1 LFFLFSSQL
10 ENIII
15 IKIKKLRNKKIKSN
29 NLLILKIILILTKKM
44 KNNQYLK
51 MKNVVLLIL
60 IFFLNH
66 MFAQN
71 QTIEDDFEGNGT
83 ITNWFGDNCNIDTN
97 QTNLY
102 VDSNNNSATVLK
114 YDDVGGTYSNVR
126 FEVNNTFDLSS
137 DYVFTLKIY
146 VPSPGLTGN
155 QTNQVSLKLQDGSLN
170 EPWSTQS
177 EILKPIILD
186 QWQTVSF
193 DFLNDNYINLDQ
205 NSPPPSQRMDF
216 NRVLIQVNGEN
227 NNDLVLAYIDDFY
240 YNGTVAVDPIYDTLI
255 WSDEFDGEGAIDSS
269 KWHHQ
274 TLLPNGS
281 SWYNN
286 EIQHYTDRIDNSN
299 ISNGVLNIVGKKEVY
314 NSQGVTKQYTSARL
328 NSKFAFQYGKIEI
341 RAKLPSGIGTWP
353 AIWTL
358 GKNINENGAYWYN
371 QGYGTTS
378 WPACG
383 EIDIMEHWGYNQN
396 YIQSATHTPSSYGG
410 TLNIGGQVIP
420 TASSEFHIYTLLW
433 YPDRLIFSVDG
444 NIHYIYKPIELNND
458 TWPFNEEQYLL
469 LNFAILPDI
478 DPNFVVDALEVEYVR
493 VYQSAPLS
501 INEIDNSSSFR
512 LINTPNP
519 AKNYTIISYNLPD
532 NADVKLYIHN
542 VNGQLIQTLIEEKQ
556 TAGQYQ
562 IKWNLDN
569 LLSGI
574 YFYTLKTENNIV
586 TKKCIVNM

>member
-1 LFFLFSSQL
+1 MRNLILLIIVIFSSH
-10 ENIII
+10 I
-15 IKIKKLRNKKIKSN
+15 
-29 NLLILKIILILTKKM
+29 
-44 KNNQYLK
+44 
-51 MKNVVLLIL
+51 
-60 IFFLNH
+60 
-66 MFAQN
+66 FAQN
-71 QTIEDDFEGNGT
+71 QTVEDDFEGNGT
-83 ITNWFGDNCNIDTN
+83 ITNWFGDDCNINAN

-102 VDSNNNSATVLK
+102 ADSNNNSATVLK

-126 FEVNNTFDLSS
+126 FEINNTFNLLS

-146 VPSPGLTGN
+146 VPSSGLTGS

-186 QWQTVSF
+186 QWQTISF

-205 NSPPPSQRMDF
+205 NSQPPTQRTDF

-240 YNGTVAVDPIYDTLI
+240 YNGTITVDPIYDTLI
-255 WSDEFDGEGAIDSS
+255 WSDEFEGEGVIDNS

-299 ISNGVLNIVGKKEVY
+299 VSNGVLNIVAKKEVY
-314 NSQGVTKQYTSARL
+314 SSQGVTKQYTSARL

-341 RAKLPSGIGTWP
+341 RAKLPSGLGTWP

-358 GKNINENGAYWYN
+358 GKNINENGAYWDN

-396 YIQSATHTPSSYGG
+396 YVQSATHTPSSYGG
-410 TLNIGGQVIP
+410 TVNIGGQVIP
-420 TASSEFHIYTLLW
+420 TASSEFHTYTLLW
-433 YPDRLIFSVDG
+433 YLDRLVFSVDG
-444 NIHYIYKPIELNND
+444 NIHYTYKPIELNSD

-478 DPNFVVDALEVEYVR
+478 NPNFVADSLEVDYVR

-501 INEIDNSSSFR
+501 IDEIDNSTSFG

-519 AKNYTIISYNLPD
+519 AKDFTIISYHLPN
-532 NADVKLYIHN
+532 NADVQLYIHN

-556 TAGQYQ
+556 TAGQHQ
-562 IKWNLDN
+562 IKWDLNN

-586 TKKCIVNM
+586 TKKCIINK

>member
-1 LFFLFSSQL
+1 MRNLILL
-10 ENIII
+10 III
-15 IKIKKLRNKKIKSN
+15 IFSSHI
-29 NLLILKIILILTKKM
+29 
-44 KNNQYLK
+44 
-51 MKNVVLLIL
+51 
-60 IFFLNH
+60 
-66 MFAQN
+66 FAQN
-71 QTIEDDFEGNGT
+71 QTVEDDFEGNGT
-83 ITNWFGDNCNIDTN
+83 ITNWFGDDCNINTN

-102 VDSNNNSATVLK
+102 ADSNNNSATVLK

-126 FEVNNTFDLSS
+126 FEINNTFNLLS

-146 VPSPGLTGN
+146 VPSSGLTGS

-186 QWQTVSF
+186 QWQTISF

-205 NSPPPSQRMDF
+205 NSQQPTQRTDF

-240 YNGTVAVDPIYDTLI
+240 YNGTIAVDPIYDTLI
-255 WSDEFDGEGAIDSS
+255 WSDEFDGEGAIDNS
-269 KWHHQ
+269 KWYHQ

-299 ISNGVLNIVGKKEVY
+299 VSNGVLNIVGKKEEF

-341 RAKLPSGIGTWP
+341 RAKLPSGLGTWP

-358 GKNINENGAYWYN
+358 GKNINENGAYWDN

-396 YIQSATHTPSSYGG
+396 YVQSATHTPSSYGG
-410 TLNIGGQVIP
+410 TVNIGGQVIP
-420 TASSEFHIYTLLW
+420 TASSEFHTYTLLW
-433 YPDRLIFSVDG
+433 YPDRLVFSIDE
-444 NIHYIYKPIELNND
+444 NIHYTYKPIELNSD

-478 DPNFVVDALEVEYVR
+478 DPNFVADIFEVDYVR

-501 INEIDNSSSFR
+501 INEIYNSKSFG

-519 AKNYTIISYNLPD
+519 AKNYTIISYILPD
-532 NADVKLYIHN
+532 NTDVQLYIHN

-556 TAGQYQ
+556 TAGQHQ
-562 IKWNLDN
+562 IKWNTDN

-586 TKKCIVNM
+586 TKKCIINM

>member
-1 LFFLFSSQL
+1 
-10 ENIII
+10 
-15 IKIKKLRNKKIKSN
+15 
-29 NLLILKIILILTKKM
+29 
-44 KNNQYLK
+44 

-83 ITNWFGDNCNIDTN
+83 ITNWFGDNCNINTN

-102 VDSNNNSATVLK
+102 ADSNNNSATVLK

-126 FEVNNTFDLSS
+126 FEINNTFNLLS

-146 VPSPGLTGN
+146 VPSSGLTGS

-299 ISNGVLNIVGKKEVY
+299 VSNGVLNIVGKKEVY
-314 NSQGVTKQYTSARL
+314 SSQGVTKQYTSARL

-341 RAKLPSGIGTWP
+341 RAKLPSGLGTWP

-358 GKNINENGAYWYN
+358 GKNINENGAYWDN

-396 YIQSATHTPSSYGG
+396 YVQSATHTPSSYGG
-410 TLNIGGQVIP
+410 TVNIGGQVIP
-420 TASSEFHIYTLLW
+420 TASSEFHTYTLLW
-433 YPDRLIFSVDG
+433 YPDRLVFSVDG
-444 NIHYIYKPIELNND
+444 NIHYTYKPIELNSD

-478 DPNFVVDALEVEYVR
+478 DPNFVADTLEVEYVR

-501 INEIDNSSSFR
+501 IDEIDNSISFG

-532 NADVKLYIHN
+532 NANVQLYIHN
-542 VNGQLIQTLIEEKQ
+542 VNGQLIKTLLEEKQ
-556 TAGQYQ
+556 TAGKHQ
-562 IKWNLDN
+562 IKWNTDN

-586 TKKCIVNM
+586 TKKCIISK

>member
-1 LFFLFSSQL
+1 MRNLIL
-10 ENIII
+10 III
-15 IKIKKLRNKKIKSN
+15 I
-29 NLLILKIILILTKKM
+29 
-44 KNNQYLK
+44 
-51 MKNVVLLIL
+51 
-60 IFFLNH
+60 FFSSH
-66 MFAQN
+66 IYSQN
-71 QTIEDDFEGNGT
+71 QTVEDDFEGNGT

-102 VDSNNNSATVLK
+102 TDSNNNSATVLE
-114 YDDVGGTYSNVR
+114 YNDVGGTFSNVR
-126 FEVNNTFDLSS
+126 FEINNTFNLSS

-146 VPSPGLTGN
+146 VPSSGLTGN

-205 NSPPPSQRMDF
+205 NSPPPSQRTDF

-269 KWHHQ
+269 KWYHQ

-299 ISNGVLNIVGKKEVY
+299 VSNGVLNIVGKKEVY

-358 GKNINENGAYWYN
+358 GKNINENGAYWDN

-410 TLNIGGQVIP
+410 TVNIGGQVIP
-420 TASSEFHIYTLLW
+420 TASSEFHTYTLLW
-433 YPDRLIFSVDG
+433 YPDKLIFSVDG

-458 TWPFNEEQYLL
+458 TWPFSEEQYLL

-478 DPNFVVDALEVEYVR
+478 DPNFVADTLEVEYVR
-493 VYQSAPLS
+493 IYQSAPLS
-501 INEIDNSSSFR
+501 INEIDNSSSFG
-512 LINTPNP
+512 LVNTPNP
-519 AKNYTIISYNLPD
+519 AKNYTIISYNLLD

-574 YFYTLKTENNIV
+574 YFYTLKTCLLY
-586 TKKCIVNM
+586 TSPSPRD

>member
-1 LFFLFSSQL
+1 MRELILAIIISFSSH
-10 ENIII
+10 
-15 IKIKKLRNKKIKSN
+15 
-29 NLLILKIILILTKKM
+29 IL
-44 KNNQYLK
+44 
-51 MKNVVLLIL
+51 
-60 IFFLNH
+60 
-66 MFAQN
+66 AQN
-71 QTIEDDFEGNGT
+71 QTVEDDFEGNGT
-83 ITNWFGDNCNIDTN
+83 ITNWFGDNCNINTN

-102 VDSNNNSATVLK
+102 ADSNNNSATVLK

-126 FEVNNTFDLSS
+126 FEINNTFNLLS

-146 VPSPGLTGN
+146 VPSSGLTGS

-186 QWQTVSF
+186 QWQTISF

-205 NSPPPSQRMDF
+205 NSQPPTQRTDF

-240 YNGTVAVDPIYDTLI
+240 YNGTITVDPIYDTLI
-255 WSDEFDGEGAIDSS
+255 WSDEFEGEGVIDNS

-299 ISNGVLNIVGKKEVY
+299 VSNGVLNIVAKKEVY
-314 NSQGVTKQYTSARL
+314 SSQGVTKQYTSARL

-341 RAKLPSGIGTWP
+341 RAKLPSGLGTWP

-358 GKNINENGAYWYN
+358 GKNINENGAYWDN

-396 YIQSATHTPSSYGG
+396 YVQSATHTPSSYGG
-410 TLNIGGQVIP
+410 TVNIGGQVIP
-420 TASSEFHIYTLLW
+420 TASSEFHTYTLLW
-433 YPDRLIFSVDG
+433 YPDRLVFSVDG
-444 NIHYIYKPIELNND
+444 NIHYTYKPIELNSD

-478 DPNFVVDALEVEYVR
+478 NPNFVADSLEVDYVR

-501 INEIDNSSSFR
+501 IDEIDNSTSFG

-519 AKNYTIISYNLPD
+519 AKDFTIISYHLPN
-532 NADVKLYIHN
+532 NADVQLYIHN

-556 TAGQYQ
+556 TAGQHQ
-562 IKWNLDN
+562 IKWDLNN

-586 TKKCIVNM
+586 TKKCIINK

>member
-1 LFFLFSSQL
+1 MRDLIL
-10 ENIII
+10 III
-15 IKIKKLRNKKIKSN
+15 ISFSSHI
-29 NLLILKIILILTKKM
+29 
-44 KNNQYLK
+44 
-51 MKNVVLLIL
+51 
-60 IFFLNH
+60 
-66 MFAQN
+66 FAQN

-83 ITNWFGDNCNIDTN
+83 ITNWFGDNCNINTN

-102 VDSNNNSATVLK
+102 ADSNNNSATVLK

-126 FEVNNTFDLSS
+126 FEINNTFNLLS

-146 VPSPGLTGN
+146 VPSSGLTGS

-186 QWQTVSF
+186 QWQTISF

-205 NSPPPSQRMDF
+205 NSQPPTQRTDF

-240 YNGTVAVDPIYDTLI
+240 YNGTITVDPIYDTLI
-255 WSDEFDGEGAIDSS
+255 WSDEFEGEGVIDNS

-299 ISNGVLNIVGKKEVY
+299 VSNGVLNIVGRKEVY
-314 NSQGVTKQYTSARL
+314 SSQGVTKQYTSARL

-341 RAKLPSGIGTWP
+341 RAKLPSGLGTWP

-358 GKNINENGAYWYN
+358 GKNINENGAYWDN

-396 YIQSATHTPSSYGG
+396 YVQSATHTPSSYGG
-410 TLNIGGQVIP
+410 TVNIGGQVIP
-420 TASSEFHIYTLLW
+420 TASSEFHTYTLLW
-433 YPDRLIFSVDG
+433 YPDRLVFSVDG
-444 NIHYIYKPIELNND
+444 NIHYTYKPIELNSD

-478 DPNFVVDALEVEYVR
+478 DPNFVADTLEVEYVR

-501 INEIDNSSSFR
+501 INEIDNSTSFG

-519 AKNYTIISYNLPD
+519 AKYFTIISYHLPN
-532 NADVKLYIHN
+532 NADVQLYIHN
-542 VNGQLIQTLIEEKQ
+542 VNGQLIQTLIDEKQ
-556 TAGQYQ
+556 TAGQHQ
-562 IKWNLDN
+562 IKWDLNN

-586 TKKCIVNM
+586 TKKCIISK

>member
-1 LFFLFSSQL
+1 MRELILAIIISFSSH
-10 ENIII
+10 
-15 IKIKKLRNKKIKSN
+15 
-29 NLLILKIILILTKKM
+29 IL
-44 KNNQYLK
+44 
-51 MKNVVLLIL
+51 
-60 IFFLNH
+60 
-66 MFAQN
+66 AQN
-71 QTIEDDFEGNGT
+71 QTVEDDFEGNGT
-83 ITNWFGDNCNIDTN
+83 ITNWFGDNCNINTN

-102 VDSNNNSATVLK
+102 ADSNNNSATVLK

-126 FEVNNTFDLSS
+126 FEINNTFNLLS
-137 DYVFTLKIY
+137 DYVFTFKIY
-146 VPSPGLTGN
+146 VPSSGLTGS

-186 QWQTVSF
+186 QWQTISF

-205 NSPPPSQRMDF
+205 NSQPPSQRTDF
-216 NRVLIQVNGEN
+216 NRVIIQVNGEN

-240 YNGTVAVDPIYDTLI
+240 YNGTIAVDPIYDTLI
-255 WSDEFDGEGAIDSS
+255 WSDDFEGEGAIDSS
-269 KWHHQ
+269 KWYHQ

-299 ISNGVLNIVGKKEVY
+299 VSNGVLNIVGKKEVY
-314 NSQGVTKQYTSARL
+314 SSQGVTKQYTSARL

-341 RAKLPSGIGTWP
+341 RAKLPSGLGTWP

-358 GKNINENGAYWYN
+358 GRNINENGAYWDN

-396 YIQSATHTPSSYGG
+396 YVQSATHTPSSYGG
-410 TLNIGGQVIP
+410 TVNIGGQVIP
-420 TASSEFHIYTLLW
+420 TASSEFHTYTLLW
-433 YPDRLIFSVDG
+433 YPDKLIFSVDG
-444 NIHYIYKPIELNND
+444 NIHYTYKPIELNSD

-478 DPNFVVDALEVEYVR
+478 DPNFVADTLEVEYVR

-501 INEIDNSSSFR
+501 INEIDNSKSFG

-532 NADVKLYIHN
+532 NANVQLYIHN
-542 VNGQLIQTLIEEKQ
+542 VNGQLIKTLLEEKQ
-556 TAGQYQ
+556 TAGKHQ
-562 IKWNLDN
+562 IKWNTDN

-574 YFYTLKTENNIV
+574 YFYTLKTENNIA
-586 TKKCIVNM
+586 TKKCIISK

>member
-1 LFFLFSSQL
+1 MRELILAIIISFSSH
-10 ENIII
+10 
-15 IKIKKLRNKKIKSN
+15 
-29 NLLILKIILILTKKM
+29 IL
-44 KNNQYLK
+44 
-51 MKNVVLLIL
+51 
-60 IFFLNH
+60 
-66 MFAQN
+66 AQN
-71 QTIEDDFEGNGT
+71 QTVEDDFEGNGT
-83 ITNWFGDNCNIDTN
+83 ITNWFGDNCNINTN

-102 VDSNNNSATVLK
+102 ADSNNNSATVLK

-126 FEVNNTFDLSS
+126 FEINNTFNLLS

-146 VPSPGLTGN
+146 VPSSGLTGS
-155 QTNQVSLKLQDGSLN
+155 QTNQVSLKLQDGLLN

-186 QWQTVSF
+186 QWQTISF

-205 NSPPPSQRMDF
+205 NSQPPTQRTDF

-240 YNGTVAVDPIYDTLI
+240 YNGTITVDPIYDTLI
-255 WSDEFDGEGAIDSS
+255 WSDEFEGEGVIDNS

-299 ISNGVLNIVGKKEVY
+299 VSNGVLNIVAKKEVY
-314 NSQGVTKQYTSARL
+314 SSQGVTKQYTSARL

-341 RAKLPSGIGTWP
+341 RAKLPSGLGTWP

-358 GKNINENGAYWYN
+358 GKNINENGAYWDN

-396 YIQSATHTPSSYGG
+396 YVQSATHTPSSYGG
-410 TLNIGGQVIP
+410 TVNIGGQVIP
-420 TASSEFHIYTLLW
+420 TASSEFHTYTLLW
-433 YPDRLIFSVDG
+433 YPDKLIFSVDG
-444 NIHYIYKPIELNND
+444 NIHYTYKPIELNSD

-478 DPNFVVDALEVEYVR
+478 DPNFVADTLEVEYVR

-501 INEIDNSSSFR
+501 INEIDNSKSFG

-532 NADVKLYIHN
+532 NANVQLYIQN
-542 VNGQLIQTLIEEKQ
+542 VNGQLIKTLLEEKQ
-556 TAGQYQ
+556 TAGKHQ
-562 IKWNLDN
+562 IKWNTDN

-586 TKKCIVNM
+586 TKKCIISK

>member
-1 LFFLFSSQL
+1 MRNLILL
-10 ENIII
+10 III
-15 IKIKKLRNKKIKSN
+15 IFSSHI
-29 NLLILKIILILTKKM
+29 
-44 KNNQYLK
+44 
-51 MKNVVLLIL
+51 
-60 IFFLNH
+60 
-66 MFAQN
+66 FAQN
-71 QTIEDDFEGNGT
+71 QTVEDDFEGNGT
-83 ITNWFGDNCNIDTN
+83 ITNWFGDNCNINTN

-102 VDSNNNSATVLK
+102 ADSNNNSATVLK

-126 FEVNNTFDLSS
+126 FEINNTFNLLS

-146 VPSPGLTGN
+146 VPSSGLTGS

-186 QWQTVSF
+186 QWQTISF

-205 NSPPPSQRMDF
+205 NSQPPTQRTDF

-240 YNGTVAVDPIYDTLI
+240 YNGTITVDPIYDTLI
-255 WSDEFDGEGAIDSS
+255 WSDEFEGEGVIDSS

-299 ISNGVLNIVGKKEVY
+299 VSNGVLNIVAKKEVY
-314 NSQGVTKQYTSARL
+314 SSQGVTKQYTSARL

-341 RAKLPSGIGTWP
+341 RAKLPSGLGTWP

-358 GKNINENGAYWYN
+358 GKNINENGAYWDN
-371 QGYGTTS
+371 QGCGTTS

-396 YIQSATHTPSSYGG
+396 YVQSATHTPSSYGG
-410 TLNIGGQVIP
+410 TVNIGGQVIP
-420 TASSEFHIYTLLW
+420 TASSEFHTYTLLW
-433 YPDRLIFSVDG
+433 YPDRLVFSVDG
-444 NIHYIYKPIELNND
+444 NIHYTYKPIELNSD

-478 DPNFVVDALEVEYVR
+478 DPNFVADTLEVEYVR

-501 INEIDNSSSFR
+501 IDEIDNSISFG

-532 NADVKLYIHN
+532 NANVQLYIHN
-542 VNGQLIQTLIEEKQ
+542 VNGQLIKTLLEEKQ
-556 TAGQYQ
+556 TAGKHQ
-562 IKWNLDN
+562 IKWNTDN

-586 TKKCIVNM
+586 IKKCIISK

>member
-1 LFFLFSSQL
+1 MRNLIL
-10 ENIII
+10 III
-15 IKIKKLRNKKIKSN
+15 ISFSSHI
-29 NLLILKIILILTKKM
+29 
-44 KNNQYLK
+44 
-51 MKNVVLLIL
+51 
-60 IFFLNH
+60 
-66 MFAQN
+66 FAQN
-71 QTIEDDFEGNGT
+71 QTVEDDFEGNGT
-83 ITNWFGDNCNIDTN
+83 ITNWFGDDCNINAN

-102 VDSNNNSATVLK
+102 ADSNNNSATVLK

-126 FEVNNTFDLSS
+126 FEINNTFNLLS

-146 VPSPGLTGN
+146 VPSSGLTGS

-186 QWQTVSF
+186 QWQTISF

-205 NSPPPSQRMDF
+205 NSQPPTQRTDF

-240 YNGTVAVDPIYDTLI
+240 YNGTITVDPIYDTLI
-255 WSDEFDGEGAIDSS
+255 WSDEFEGEGVIDNS

-299 ISNGVLNIVGKKEVY
+299 VINGVLNIVAKKEVY
-314 NSQGVTKQYTSARL
+314 SNQGVTKQYTSARL

-341 RAKLPSGIGTWP
+341 RAKLPSGLGTWP

-358 GKNINENGAYWYN
+358 GKNINENGAYWDN

-396 YIQSATHTPSSYGG
+396 YVQSATHTPSSYGG
-410 TLNIGGQVIP
+410 TVNIGGQVIP
-420 TASSEFHIYTLLW
+420 TASSEFHTYTLLW
-433 YPDRLIFSVDG
+433 YPDRLVFSVDG
-444 NIHYIYKPIELNND
+444 NIHYTYKPIELNSD

-478 DPNFVVDALEVEYVR
+478 DPNFVADTLEVEYVR

-501 INEIDNSSSFR
+501 IDEIDNSISFG

-519 AKNYTIISYNLPD
+519 AKDYTIIGYHLPN
-532 NADVKLYIHN
+532 NADVQLYIHN
-542 VNGQLIQTLIEEKQ
+542 VNGQLIQTLIDEKQ
-556 TAGQYQ
+556 TAGQHQ
-562 IKWNLDN
+562 IKWDLNN

-586 TKKCIVNM
+586 TKKCIINK

>member
-1 LFFLFSSQL
+1 MRNLIL
-10 ENIII
+10 III
-15 IKIKKLRNKKIKSN
+15 I
-29 NLLILKIILILTKKM
+29 
-44 KNNQYLK
+44 
-51 MKNVVLLIL
+51 
-60 IFFLNH
+60 FFSSH
-66 MFAQN
+66 IYSQN
-71 QTIEDDFEGNGT
+71 QTVEDDFEGNGT

-102 VDSNNNSATVLK
+102 TDSNNNSATVLE
-114 YDDVGGTYSNVR
+114 YNDVGGTFSNVR
-126 FEVNNTFDLSS
+126 FEINNTFNLSS

-146 VPSPGLTGN
+146 VPSSGLTGN

-205 NSPPPSQRMDF
+205 NSPPPSQRTDF

-396 YIQSATHTPSSYGG
+396 YVQSATHTPSSYGG
-410 TLNIGGQVIP
+410 TVNIGGQVIP
-420 TASSEFHIYTLLW
+420 TASSEFHTYTLLW
-433 YPDRLIFSVDG
+433 YPDKLIFSVDG

-574 YFYTLKTENNIV
+574 YFYTLKTENNIM

>member
-1 LFFLFSSQL
+1 MRELILMIIISFSSH
-10 ENIII
+10 I
-15 IKIKKLRNKKIKSN
+15 
-29 NLLILKIILILTKKM
+29 
-44 KNNQYLK
+44 
-51 MKNVVLLIL
+51 
-60 IFFLNH
+60 
-66 MFAQN
+66 FAQN
-71 QTIEDDFEGNGT
+71 QTAEDDFEGNGT
-83 ITNWFGDNCNIDTN
+83 ITNWFGDNCNINTN

-102 VDSNNNSATVLK
+102 ADSNNNSATVLK

-126 FEVNNTFDLSS
+126 FEINNTFNLLS
-137 DYVFTLKIY
+137 DYVFTFKIY
-146 VPSPGLTGN
+146 VPSSGLTGS

-205 NSPPPSQRMDF
+205 NSPPPTQRTDF

-269 KWHHQ
+269 KWYHQ

-299 ISNGVLNIVGKKEVY
+299 VSNGVLNIVGKKEVY
-314 NSQGVTKQYTSARL
+314 SSQGVTKQYTSARL

-358 GKNINENGAYWYN
+358 GKNINENGAYWDN

-410 TLNIGGQVIP
+410 TVNIGGQVIP
-420 TASSEFHIYTLLW
+420 TASSEFHTYTLLW
-433 YPDRLIFSVDG
+433 YPDKLIFSVDG
-444 NIHYIYKPIELNND
+444 NIHYTYKPIELNND
-458 TWPFNEEQYLL
+458 TWPFSEEQYLL

-478 DPNFVVDALEVEYVR
+478 GPNFLADTLEVEYVR
-493 VYQSAPLS
+493 IYQSAPLS
-501 INEIDNSSSFR
+501 INEIDNSSSFG

-519 AKNYTIISYNLPD
+519 AKNYTIISYNLSD

-556 TAGQYQ
+556 TAGQHQ
-562 IKWNLDN
+562 IKWNIDN

-586 TKKCIVNM
+586 TKKCIINM

>member
-1 LFFLFSSQL
+1 
-10 ENIII
+10 
-15 IKIKKLRNKKIKSN
+15 
-29 NLLILKIILILTKKM
+29 
-44 KNNQYLK
+44 

-83 ITNWFGDNCNIDTN
+83 ITNWFGDNCNINTN

-102 VDSNNNSATVLK
+102 ADSNNNSATVLK

-126 FEVNNTFDLSS
+126 FEINNTFNLLS

-146 VPSPGLTGN
+146 VPSSGLTGS

-186 QWQTVSF
+186 QWQTISF

-205 NSPPPSQRMDF
+205 NSQPPTQRTDF

-240 YNGTVAVDPIYDTLI
+240 YNGTITVDPIYDTLI
-255 WSDEFDGEGAIDSS
+255 WSDEFEGEGVIDNS
-269 KWHHQ
+269 KWYHQ

-299 ISNGVLNIVGKKEVY
+299 VSNGVLNIVAKKEVY
-314 NSQGVTKQYTSARL
+314 SSQGVTKQYTSARL

-341 RAKLPSGIGTWP
+341 RAKLPSGLGTWP

-358 GKNINENGAYWYN
+358 GKNINENGAYWDN

-396 YIQSATHTPSSYGG
+396 YVQSATHTPSSYGG
-410 TLNIGGQVIP
+410 TVNIGGQVIP
-420 TASSEFHIYTLLW
+420 TASSEFHTYTLLW
-433 YPDRLIFSVDG
+433 YPDRLVFSVDG
-444 NIHYIYKPIELNND
+444 NIHYTYKPIELNSD

-478 DPNFVVDALEVEYVR
+478 DPNFVADTLEVEYVR

-501 INEIDNSSSFR
+501 IDEIDNSISFG

-519 AKNYTIISYNLPD
+519 AKDYTIIGYHLPN
-532 NADVKLYIHN
+532 NADVQLYIHN

-556 TAGQYQ
+556 TAGQHQ
-562 IKWNLDN
+562 IKWDLNN

-586 TKKCIVNM
+586 TKKCIISK

>member
-1 LFFLFSSQL
+1 MRNLIL
-10 ENIII
+10 III
-15 IKIKKLRNKKIKSN
+15 I
-29 NLLILKIILILTKKM
+29 
-44 KNNQYLK
+44 
-51 MKNVVLLIL
+51 
-60 IFFLNH
+60 FFSSH
-66 MFAQN
+66 IYSQN
-71 QTIEDDFEGNGT
+71 QTVEDDFEGNGT

-102 VDSNNNSATVLK
+102 TDSNNNSATVLE
-114 YDDVGGTYSNVR
+114 YNDVGGTFSNVR
-126 FEVNNTFDLSS
+126 FEINNTFNLSS

-146 VPSPGLTGN
+146 VPSSGLTGN

-205 NSPPPSQRMDF
+205 NSPPPSQRTDF

-240 YNGTVAVDPIYDTLI
+240 YNGTITVDPIYDTLI

-358 GKNINENGAYWYN
+358 GKNINENGAYWDN

-396 YIQSATHTPSSYGG
+396 YVQSATHTPSSYGG
-410 TLNIGGQVIP
+410 TVNIGGQVIP
-420 TASSEFHIYTLLW
+420 NASSEFHTYTLLW
-433 YPDRLIFSVDG
+433 YPDKLIFSVDG

-458 TWPFNEEQYLL
+458 TWPFSEEQYLL

-478 DPNFVVDALEVEYVR
+478 DPNFVADTLEVEYVR
-493 VYQSAPLS
+493 IYQSAPLS
-501 INEIDNSSSFR
+501 INEIDNSSSFG

-519 AKNYTIISYNLPD
+519 AKNYTIISYNLLD

-556 TAGQYQ
+556 TAGQHQ

-586 TKKCIVNM
+586 TKKCIINMQKYKLIIIKL

>member
-1 LFFLFSSQL
+1 MRNLILL
-10 ENIII
+10 III
-15 IKIKKLRNKKIKSN
+15 IFSSHI
-29 NLLILKIILILTKKM
+29 
-44 KNNQYLK
+44 
-51 MKNVVLLIL
+51 
-60 IFFLNH
+60 
-66 MFAQN
+66 FAQN
-71 QTIEDDFEGNGT
+71 QTVEDDFEGNGT
-83 ITNWFGDNCNIDTN
+83 ITNWFGDNCNINTN

-102 VDSNNNSATVLK
+102 ADSNNNSATVLK

-126 FEVNNTFDLSS
+126 FEINNTFNLLS

-146 VPSPGLTGN
+146 VPSSGLTGS

-186 QWQTVSF
+186 QWQTISF

-205 NSPPPSQRMDF
+205 NSQPPTQRTDF

-240 YNGTVAVDPIYDTLI
+240 YNGTITVDPIYDTLI
-255 WSDEFDGEGAIDSS
+255 WSDEFEGEGVIDSS

-299 ISNGVLNIVGKKEVY
+299 VSNGVLNIVAKKEVY
-314 NSQGVTKQYTSARL
+314 SSQGVTKQYTSARL

-341 RAKLPSGIGTWP
+341 RAKLPSGLGTWP

-358 GKNINENGAYWYN
+358 GKNINENGAYWDN

-396 YIQSATHTPSSYGG
+396 YVQSATHTPSSYGG
-410 TLNIGGQVIP
+410 TVNIGGQVIP
-420 TASSEFHIYTLLW
+420 TASSEFHTYTLLW
-433 YPDRLIFSVDG
+433 YPDRLVFSVDG
-444 NIHYIYKPIELNND
+444 NIHYTYKPIELNSD

-478 DPNFVVDALEVEYVR
+478 DPNFVADTLEVEYVR

-501 INEIDNSSSFR
+501 IDEIDNSISFG
-512 LINTPNP
+512 LINNPNP

-532 NADVKLYIHN
+532 NANVQLYIHN
-542 VNGQLIQTLIEEKQ
+542 VNGQLIKTLLEEKQ
-556 TAGQYQ
+556 TAGKHQ
-562 IKWNLDN
+562 IKWNTDN

-586 TKKCIVNM
+586 TKKCIISK

>member
-1 LFFLFSSQL
+1 MRDLIL
-10 ENIII
+10 III
-15 IKIKKLRNKKIKSN
+15 ISFSSHI
-29 NLLILKIILILTKKM
+29 
-44 KNNQYLK
+44 
-51 MKNVVLLIL
+51 
-60 IFFLNH
+60 
-66 MFAQN
+66 FAQN

-83 ITNWFGDNCNIDTN
+83 ITNWFGDNCNINTN

-102 VDSNNNSATVLK
+102 ADSNNNSATVLK

-126 FEVNNTFDLSS
+126 FEINNTFNLLS

-146 VPSPGLTGN
+146 VPSSGLTGS

-186 QWQTVSF
+186 QWQTISF

-205 NSPPPSQRMDF
+205 NSQPPTQRTDF

-240 YNGTVAVDPIYDTLI
+240 YNGTITVDPIYDTLI
-255 WSDEFDGEGAIDSS
+255 WSDEFEGEGVIDNS

-299 ISNGVLNIVGKKEVY
+299 VSNGVLNIVGKKEVY
-314 NSQGVTKQYTSARL
+314 SSQGVTKQYTSARL

-341 RAKLPSGIGTWP
+341 RAKLPSGLGTWP

-358 GKNINENGAYWYN
+358 GKNINENGAYWDN

-396 YIQSATHTPSSYGG
+396 YVQSATHTPSSYGG
-410 TLNIGGQVIP
+410 TVNIGGQVIP
-420 TASSEFHIYTLLW
+420 TASSEFHTYTLLW
-433 YPDRLIFSVDG
+433 YPDRLVFSVDG
-444 NIHYIYKPIELNND
+444 NIHYTYKPIELNSD

-478 DPNFVVDALEVEYVR
+478 DPNFVADTLEVEYVR

-501 INEIDNSSSFR
+501 IDEIDNSISFG

-519 AKNYTIISYNLPD
+519 AKDYTIISYHLPN
-532 NADVKLYIHN
+532 NADVQLYIHN

-556 TAGQYQ
+556 TAGQHQ
-562 IKWNLDN
+562 IKWNLNN

-586 TKKCIVNM
+586 TKKCIINK

>member
-1 LFFLFSSQL
+1 MRELILAIIISFSSH
-10 ENIII
+10 
-15 IKIKKLRNKKIKSN
+15 
-29 NLLILKIILILTKKM
+29 IL
-44 KNNQYLK
+44 
-51 MKNVVLLIL
+51 
-60 IFFLNH
+60 
-66 MFAQN
+66 AQN
-71 QTIEDDFEGNGT
+71 QTVEDDFEGNGT
-83 ITNWFGDNCNIDTN
+83 ITNWFGDNCNINTN

-102 VDSNNNSATVLK
+102 ADSNNNSATVLK
-114 YDDVGGTYSNVR
+114 YDDLGDTYSNVR
-126 FEVNNTFDLSS
+126 FEINNTFNLSS
-137 DYVFTLKIY
+137 DYVFTFKIY
-146 VPSPGLTGN
+146 VPSFGLTGN

-177 EILKPIILD
+177 EILKPITLD

-205 NSPPPSQRMDF
+205 NSQPPTQRTDF
-216 NRVLIQVNGEN
+216 NRVIIQVNGEN

-240 YNGTVAVDPIYDTLI
+240 YNGTIAVDPIYDTLI
-255 WSDEFDGEGAIDSS
+255 WSDEFDGEGAIDNS
-269 KWHHQ
+269 KWYHQ

-299 ISNGVLNIVGKKEVY
+299 ISNGVLNIVAKKEVY
-314 NSQGVTKQYTSARL
+314 SSQGVTKQYTSARL

-341 RAKLPSGIGTWP
+341 RAKLPSGLGTWP

-358 GKNINENGAYWYN
+358 GKNINENGAYWDN

-396 YIQSATHTPSSYGG
+396 YVQSATHTPSSYGG
-410 TLNIGGQVIP
+410 TVNIGGQVIP
-420 TASSEFHIYTLLW
+420 TASSEFHTYTLLW
-433 YPDRLIFSVDG
+433 YPDRLVFSVDG
-444 NIHYIYKPIELNND
+444 NIHYTYKPIELNSN

-478 DPNFVVDALEVEYVR
+478 DPNFVADTLEVEYVR

-501 INEIDNSSSFR
+501 IDEIDNSISFG

-532 NADVKLYIHN
+532 NANIQLYIHN
-542 VNGQLIQTLIEEKQ
+542 VNGQLIKTLLEEKQ
-556 TAGQYQ
+556 TAGKHQ
-562 IKWNLDN
+562 IKWNTDN

-574 YFYTLKTENNIV
+574 YFFTLKTENNIV
-586 TKKCIVNM
+586 TKKCIISK

>member
-574 YFYTLKTENNIV
+574 YFYTLKTENNIM

>member
-1 LFFLFSSQL
+1 
-10 ENIII
+10 
-15 IKIKKLRNKKIKSN
+15 
-29 NLLILKIILILTKKM
+29 
-44 KNNQYLK
+44 

-126 FEVNNTFDLSS
+126 FEVNNTFDLLS

-146 VPSPGLTGN
+146 VPSPGLTGS

-269 KWHHQ
+269 KWYHQ

-299 ISNGVLNIVGKKEVY
+299 VSNGVLNIVGKKEVY

>member
-1 LFFLFSSQL
+1 MRNLILLIIVIFSSH
-10 ENIII
+10 I
-15 IKIKKLRNKKIKSN
+15 
-29 NLLILKIILILTKKM
+29 
-44 KNNQYLK
+44 
-51 MKNVVLLIL
+51 
-60 IFFLNH
+60 
-66 MFAQN
+66 FAQN
-71 QTIEDDFEGNGT
+71 QTVEDDFEGNGT
-83 ITNWFGDNCNIDTN
+83 ITNWFGDDCNINAN

-102 VDSNNNSATVLK
+102 ADSNNNSATVLK

-126 FEVNNTFDLSS
+126 FEINNTFNLLS

-146 VPSPGLTGN
+146 VPSSGLTGS

-186 QWQTVSF
+186 QWQTISF

-205 NSPPPSQRMDF
+205 NSQPPTQRTDF

-240 YNGTVAVDPIYDTLI
+240 YNGTITVDPIYDTLI
-255 WSDEFDGEGAIDSS
+255 WSDEFEGEGVIDNS

-299 ISNGVLNIVGKKEVY
+299 VSNGVLNIVAKKEVY
-314 NSQGVTKQYTSARL
+314 SSQGVTKQYTSARL

-341 RAKLPSGIGTWP
+341 RAKLPSGLGTWP

-358 GKNINENGAYWYN
+358 GKNINENGAYWDN

-396 YIQSATHTPSSYGG
+396 YVQSATHTPSSYGG
-410 TLNIGGQVIP
+410 TVNIGGQVIP
-420 TASSEFHIYTLLW
+420 TASSEFHTYTLLW
-433 YPDRLIFSVDG
+433 YPDRLVFSVDG
-444 NIHYIYKPIELNND
+444 NIHYTYKPIELNSD

-478 DPNFVVDALEVEYVR
+478 NPNFVADSLEVDYVR

-501 INEIDNSSSFR
+501 IYEIDNSTSFG

-519 AKNYTIISYNLPD
+519 AKDFTIISYHLPN
-532 NADVKLYIHN
+532 NADVQLYIHN

-556 TAGQYQ
+556 TAGQHQ
-562 IKWNLDN
+562 IKWDLNN

-586 TKKCIVNM
+586 TKKCIINK

>member
-586 TKKCIVNM
+586 TKKCIINM

>member
-1 LFFLFSSQL
+1 MRELILAIIISFSSH
-10 ENIII
+10 
-15 IKIKKLRNKKIKSN
+15 
-29 NLLILKIILILTKKM
+29 IL
-44 KNNQYLK
+44 
-51 MKNVVLLIL
+51 
-60 IFFLNH
+60 
-66 MFAQN
+66 AQN
-71 QTIEDDFEGNGT
+71 QTVEDDFEGNGT
-83 ITNWFGDNCNIDTN
+83 ITNWFGDDCNINAN

-102 VDSNNNSATVLK
+102 ADSNNNSATVLK

-126 FEVNNTFDLSS
+126 FEINNTFNLLS

-146 VPSPGLTGN
+146 VPSSGLTGS

-186 QWQTVSF
+186 QWQTISF

-205 NSPPPSQRMDF
+205 NSQPPTQRTDF

-240 YNGTVAVDPIYDTLI
+240 YNGTISVDPIYDTLI
-255 WSDEFDGEGAIDSS
+255 WSDEFEGEGVIDNS

-299 ISNGVLNIVGKKEVY
+299 VSNGVLNIVAKKEVY
-314 NSQGVTKQYTSARL
+314 SSQGVTKQYTSARL

-341 RAKLPSGIGTWP
+341 RAKLPSGLGTWP

-358 GKNINENGAYWYN
+358 GKNINENGAYWDN

-396 YIQSATHTPSSYGG
+396 YVQSATHTPSSYGG
-410 TLNIGGQVIP
+410 TVNIGGQVIP
-420 TASSEFHIYTLLW
+420 TASSEFHTYTLLW
-433 YPDRLIFSVDG
+433 YPDKLIFSVDG
-444 NIHYIYKPIELNND
+444 NIHYTYKPIELNSD

-478 DPNFVVDALEVEYVR
+478 DPNFVADTLEVEYVR

-501 INEIDNSSSFR
+501 INEIDNSKSFG

-532 NADVKLYIHN
+532 NANVQLYIHN
-542 VNGQLIQTLIEEKQ
+542 VNGQLIKTLLEEKQ
-556 TAGQYQ
+556 TAGKHQ
-562 IKWNLDN
+562 IKWNTDN

-586 TKKCIVNM
+586 TKKCIISK

>member
-1 LFFLFSSQL
+1 MRNLILL
-10 ENIII
+10 III
-15 IKIKKLRNKKIKSN
+15 IFSSHI
-29 NLLILKIILILTKKM
+29 
-44 KNNQYLK
+44 
-51 MKNVVLLIL
+51 
-60 IFFLNH
+60 
-66 MFAQN
+66 FAQN

-83 ITNWFGDNCNIDTN
+83 ITNWFGDNCNINTN

-102 VDSNNNSATVLK
+102 ADSNNNSATVLK

-126 FEVNNTFDLSS
+126 FEINNTFNLLS

-146 VPSPGLTGN
+146 VPSSGLTGS

-186 QWQTVSF
+186 QWQTISF

-205 NSPPPSQRMDF
+205 NSQPPTQRTDF

-240 YNGTVAVDPIYDTLI
+240 YNGTITVDPIYDTLI
-255 WSDEFDGEGAIDSS
+255 WSDEFEGEGVIDNS

-299 ISNGVLNIVGKKEVY
+299 VSNGVLNIVGKKEVY
-314 NSQGVTKQYTSARL
+314 SSQGVTKQYTSARL

-341 RAKLPSGIGTWP
+341 RAKLPSGLGTWP

-358 GKNINENGAYWYN
+358 GKNINENGAYWDN

-396 YIQSATHTPSSYGG
+396 YVQSATHTPSSYGG
-410 TLNIGGQVIP
+410 TVNIGGQVIP
-420 TASSEFHIYTLLW
+420 TASSEFHTYTLLW
-433 YPDRLIFSVDG
+433 YPDRLVFSVDG
-444 NIHYIYKPIELNND
+444 NIHYTYKPIELNSD

-478 DPNFVVDALEVEYVR
+478 DPNFVADTLEVEYVR

-501 INEIDNSSSFR
+501 IDEIDNSISFG

-519 AKNYTIISYNLPD
+519 AKDYTIIGYHLPN
-532 NADVKLYIHN
+532 NADVQLYIHN
-542 VNGQLIQTLIEEKQ
+542 VNGQLIQTLIDEKQ
-556 TAGQYQ
+556 TAGQHQ
-562 IKWNLDN
+562 IKWDLNN

-586 TKKCIVNM
+586 TKKCIINK

>member
-1 LFFLFSSQL
+1 
-10 ENIII
+10 
-15 IKIKKLRNKKIKSN
+15 
-29 NLLILKIILILTKKM
+29 
-44 KNNQYLK
+44 

-71 QTIEDDFEGNGT
+71 QTVEDDFEGNGT
-83 ITNWFGDNCNIDTN
+83 ITNWFGDNCNINTN

-102 VDSNNNSATVLK
+102 ADSNNNSATVLK

-126 FEVNNTFDLSS
+126 FEINNTFNLLS

-146 VPSPGLTGN
+146 VPSSGLTGS

-186 QWQTVSF
+186 QWQTISF

-205 NSPPPSQRMDF
+205 NSQPPTQRTDF

-240 YNGTVAVDPIYDTLI
+240 YNGTITVDPIYDTLI
-255 WSDEFDGEGAIDSS
+255 WSDEFEGEGVIDNS
-269 KWHHQ
+269 KWYHQ

-299 ISNGVLNIVGKKEVY
+299 VSNGVLNIVGKKEVY

>member
-1 LFFLFSSQL
+1 MRNLILLIIVIFSSH
-10 ENIII
+10 I
-15 IKIKKLRNKKIKSN
+15 
-29 NLLILKIILILTKKM
+29 
-44 KNNQYLK
+44 
-51 MKNVVLLIL
+51 
-60 IFFLNH
+60 
-66 MFAQN
+66 FAQN
-71 QTIEDDFEGNGT
+71 QTVEDDFEGNGT
-83 ITNWFGDNCNIDTN
+83 ITNWFGDNCNINTN

-102 VDSNNNSATVLK
+102 ADSNNNSATVLK

-126 FEVNNTFDLSS
+126 FEINNTFNLLS

-146 VPSPGLTGN
+146 VPSSGLTGS

-186 QWQTVSF
+186 QWQTISF

-205 NSPPPSQRMDF
+205 NSQPPTQRTDF

-240 YNGTVAVDPIYDTLI
+240 YNGTITVDPIYDTLI
-255 WSDEFDGEGAIDSS
+255 WSDEFEGEGVIDNS

-299 ISNGVLNIVGKKEVY
+299 VSNGVLNIVGRKEVY
-314 NSQGVTKQYTSARL
+314 SSQGVTKQYTSARL

-341 RAKLPSGIGTWP
+341 RAKLPSGLGTWP

-358 GKNINENGAYWYN
+358 GKNINENGAYWDN

-396 YIQSATHTPSSYGG
+396 YVQSATHTPSSYGG
-410 TLNIGGQVIP
+410 TVNIGGQVIP
-420 TASSEFHIYTLLW
+420 TASSEFHTYTLLW
-433 YPDRLIFSVDG
+433 YPDRLVFSVDG
-444 NIHYIYKPIELNND
+444 NIHYTYKPIELNSD

-478 DPNFVVDALEVEYVR
+478 DPNFVADTLEVEYVR

-501 INEIDNSSSFR
+501 IDEIDNSISFG

-519 AKNYTIISYNLPD
+519 AKDYTIISYHLPN
-532 NADVKLYIHN
+532 NADVQLYIHN

-556 TAGQYQ
+556 TAGQHQ
-562 IKWNLDN
+562 IKWNLNN

-586 TKKCIVNM
+586 TKKCIINK

>member
-1 LFFLFSSQL
+1 MRDLIL
-10 ENIII
+10 III
-15 IKIKKLRNKKIKSN
+15 ISFSSHI
-29 NLLILKIILILTKKM
+29 
-44 KNNQYLK
+44 
-51 MKNVVLLIL
+51 
-60 IFFLNH
+60 
-66 MFAQN
+66 FAQN

-83 ITNWFGDNCNIDTN
+83 ITNWFGDNCNINTN

-102 VDSNNNSATVLK
+102 ADSNNNSATVLK
-114 YDDVGGTYSNVR
+114 YDDVGGTYSNVS
-126 FEVNNTFDLSS
+126 FEINNTFNLLS

-146 VPSPGLTGN
+146 VPSSGLTGS

-186 QWQTVSF
+186 QWQTISF

-205 NSPPPSQRMDF
+205 NSQPPTQRTDF

-240 YNGTVAVDPIYDTLI
+240 YNGTISVDPIYDTLI
-255 WSDEFDGEGAIDSS
+255 WSDEFEGEGVIDNS
-269 KWHHQ
+269 KWYHQ

-299 ISNGVLNIVGKKEVY
+299 VSNGVLNIVAKKEVY
-314 NSQGVTKQYTSARL
+314 SSQGVTKQYTSARL

-341 RAKLPSGIGTWP
+341 RAKLPSGLGTWP

-358 GKNINENGAYWYN
+358 GKNINENGAYWDN

-396 YIQSATHTPSSYGG
+396 YVQSATHTPSSYGG
-410 TLNIGGQVIP
+410 TVNIGGQVIP
-420 TASSEFHIYTLLW
+420 TASSEFHTYTLLW
-433 YPDRLIFSVDG
+433 YPDRLVFSVDG
-444 NIHYIYKPIELNND
+444 NIHYTYKPIELNSD

-478 DPNFVVDALEVEYVR
+478 DPNFVADTLEVEYVR

-501 INEIDNSSSFR
+501 INEIDNSTSFG

-519 AKNYTIISYNLPD
+519 AKYFTIISYHLPN
-532 NADVKLYIHN
+532 NADVQLYIHN
-542 VNGQLIQTLIEEKQ
+542 VNGQLIQTLVEEKQ
-556 TAGQYQ
+556 TAGQHQ
-562 IKWNLDN
+562 IKWDLNN

-586 TKKCIVNM
+586 TKKCIINK

>member
-1 LFFLFSSQL
+1 MRNLILL
-10 ENIII
+10 III
-15 IKIKKLRNKKIKSN
+15 IFSSHI
-29 NLLILKIILILTKKM
+29 
-44 KNNQYLK
+44 
-51 MKNVVLLIL
+51 
-60 IFFLNH
+60 
-66 MFAQN
+66 FAQN
-71 QTIEDDFEGNGT
+71 QTVEDDFEGNGT
-83 ITNWFGDNCNIDTN
+83 ITNWFGDDCNINAN

-102 VDSNNNSATVLK
+102 ADSNNNSATVLK

-126 FEVNNTFDLSS
+126 FEINNTFNLLS

-146 VPSPGLTGN
+146 VPSSGLTGS

-186 QWQTVSF
+186 QWQTISF

-205 NSPPPSQRMDF
+205 NSQPPTQRTDF

-240 YNGTVAVDPIYDTLI
+240 YNGTITVDPIYDTLI
-255 WSDEFDGEGAIDSS
+255 WSDDFEGEGAIDNS
-269 KWHHQ
+269 KWYHQ

-299 ISNGVLNIVGKKEVY
+299 VSNGVLNIVAKKEVY
-314 NSQGVTKQYTSARL
+314 SSQGVTKQYTSARL

-341 RAKLPSGIGTWP
+341 RAKLPSGLGTWP

-358 GKNINENGAYWYN
+358 GKNINENGAYWDN

-396 YIQSATHTPSSYGG
+396 YVQSATHTPSSYGG
-410 TLNIGGQVIP
+410 TVNIGGQVIP
-420 TASSEFHIYTLLW
+420 TASSEFHTYTLLW
-433 YPDRLIFSVDG
+433 YPDRLVFSVDG
-444 NIHYIYKPIELNND
+444 NIHYTYKPIELNSD

-478 DPNFVVDALEVEYVR
+478 DPNFVADTLEVEYVR

-501 INEIDNSSSFR
+501 INEIDNSKSFG

-532 NADVKLYIHN
+532 NANVQLYIHN
-542 VNGQLIQTLIEEKQ
+542 VNGQLIKTLLEEKQ
-556 TAGQYQ
+556 TAGKHQ
-562 IKWNLDN
+562 IKWNTDN

-574 YFYTLKTENNIV
+574 YFYTLKTENNIA
-586 TKKCIVNM
+586 TKKCIISK

>member
-1 LFFLFSSQL
+1 MRNLIL
-10 ENIII
+10 III
-15 IKIKKLRNKKIKSN
+15 I
-29 NLLILKIILILTKKM
+29 
-44 KNNQYLK
+44 
-51 MKNVVLLIL
+51 
-60 IFFLNH
+60 FFSSH
-66 MFAQN
+66 IYSQN
-71 QTIEDDFEGNGT
+71 QTVEDDFEGNGT

-102 VDSNNNSATVLK
+102 TDSNNNSATVLE
-114 YDDVGGTYSNVR
+114 YNDVGGTFSNVR
-126 FEVNNTFDLSS
+126 FEINNTFNLSS

-146 VPSPGLTGN
+146 VPSSGLTGN

-205 NSPPPSQRMDF
+205 NSPPPSQRTDF

-269 KWHHQ
+269 KWYHQ

-299 ISNGVLNIVGKKEVY
+299 VSNGVLNIVGKKEVY

-358 GKNINENGAYWYN
+358 GKNINENGAYWDN

-410 TLNIGGQVIP
+410 TVNIGGQVIP
-420 TASSEFHIYTLLW
+420 TASSEFHTYTLLW
-433 YPDRLIFSVDG
+433 YPDKLIFSVDG

-458 TWPFNEEQYLL
+458 TWPFSEEQYLL

-478 DPNFVVDALEVEYVR
+478 GPNFLADTLEVEYVR
-493 VYQSAPLS
+493 IYQSAPLS
-501 INEIDNSSSFR
+501 INEIDNSSSFG
-512 LINTPNP
+512 LVNTPNP

-574 YFYTLKTENNIV
+574 YFYTLKTENNIM

>member
-1 LFFLFSSQL
+1 MRNLILLIIVIFSSH
-10 ENIII
+10 I
-15 IKIKKLRNKKIKSN
+15 
-29 NLLILKIILILTKKM
+29 
-44 KNNQYLK
+44 
-51 MKNVVLLIL
+51 
-60 IFFLNH
+60 
-66 MFAQN
+66 FAQN
-71 QTIEDDFEGNGT
+71 QTVEDDFEGNGT
-83 ITNWFGDNCNIDTN
+83 ITNWFGDNCNINTN

-102 VDSNNNSATVLK
+102 ADSNNNSATVLK

-126 FEVNNTFDLSS
+126 FEINNTFNLLS

-146 VPSPGLTGN
+146 VPSSGLTGS

-186 QWQTVSF
+186 QWQTISF

-205 NSPPPSQRMDF
+205 NSQPPTQRTDF

-240 YNGTVAVDPIYDTLI
+240 YNGTITVDPIYDTLI
-255 WSDEFDGEGAIDSS
+255 WSDEFEGEGVIDNS

-299 ISNGVLNIVGKKEVY
+299 VSNGVLNIVAKKEVY
-314 NSQGVTKQYTSARL
+314 SSQGVTKQYTSARL

-341 RAKLPSGIGTWP
+341 RAKLPSGLGTWP

-358 GKNINENGAYWYN
+358 GKNINENGAYWDN

-396 YIQSATHTPSSYGG
+396 YVQSATHTPSSYGG
-410 TLNIGGQVIP
+410 TVNIGGQVIP
-420 TASSEFHIYTLLW
+420 TASSEFHTYTLLW
-433 YPDRLIFSVDG
+433 YPDRLVFSVDG
-444 NIHYIYKPIELNND
+444 NIHYTYKPIELNSD

-478 DPNFVVDALEVEYVR
+478 NPNFVADSLEVDYVR

-501 INEIDNSSSFR
+501 IDEIDNSTSFG

-519 AKNYTIISYNLPD
+519 AKDFTIISYHLPN
-532 NADVKLYIHN
+532 NADVQLYIHN

-556 TAGQYQ
+556 TAGQHQ
-562 IKWNLDN
+562 IKWDLNN

-586 TKKCIVNM
+586 TKKCIINK

>member
-1 LFFLFSSQL
+1 MRDLIL
-10 ENIII
+10 III
-15 IKIKKLRNKKIKSN
+15 ISFSSHI
-29 NLLILKIILILTKKM
+29 
-44 KNNQYLK
+44 
-51 MKNVVLLIL
+51 
-60 IFFLNH
+60 
-66 MFAQN
+66 FAQN

-83 ITNWFGDNCNIDTN
+83 ITNWFGDNCNINTN

-102 VDSNNNSATVLK
+102 ADSNNNSATVLK

-126 FEVNNTFDLSS
+126 FEINNTFNLLS
-137 DYVFTLKIY
+137 DYVFTFKIY
-146 VPSPGLTGN
+146 VPSSGLTGS

-186 QWQTVSF
+186 QWQTISF
-193 DFLNDNYINLDQ
+193 DFLNDDYINLDQ
-205 NSPPPSQRMDF
+205 NSQPPSQRTDF
-216 NRVLIQVNGEN
+216 NRVIIQVNGEN

-240 YNGTVAVDPIYDTLI
+240 YNGTIAVDPIYDTLI
-255 WSDEFDGEGAIDSS
+255 WSDDFEGEGAIDSS
-269 KWHHQ
+269 KWYHQ

-299 ISNGVLNIVGKKEVY
+299 VSNGVLNIVAKKEVY
-314 NSQGVTKQYTSARL
+314 SSQGVTKQYTSARL

-341 RAKLPSGIGTWP
+341 RAKLPSGLGTWP

-358 GKNINENGAYWYN
+358 GKNINENGAYWDN

-396 YIQSATHTPSSYGG
+396 YVQSATHTPSSYGG
-410 TLNIGGQVIP
+410 TVNIGGQVIP
-420 TASSEFHIYTLLW
+420 TASSEFHTYTLLW
-433 YPDRLIFSVDG
+433 YPDRLVFSVDG
-444 NIHYIYKPIELNND
+444 NIHYTYKPIELNSD

-478 DPNFVVDALEVEYVR
+478 DPNFVADTLEVEYVR

-501 INEIDNSSSFR
+501 IDEIDNSISFG

-519 AKNYTIISYNLPD
+519 AKDYTIIGYHLPN
-532 NADVKLYIHN
+532 NADVQLYIHN

-556 TAGQYQ
+556 TAGQHQ
-562 IKWNLDN
+562 IKWDLNN

-586 TKKCIVNM
+586 TKKCIINK

>member
-1 LFFLFSSQL
+1 MRELILAIIISFSSH
-10 ENIII
+10 
-15 IKIKKLRNKKIKSN
+15 
-29 NLLILKIILILTKKM
+29 IL
-44 KNNQYLK
+44 
-51 MKNVVLLIL
+51 
-60 IFFLNH
+60 
-66 MFAQN
+66 AQN
-71 QTIEDDFEGNGT
+71 QTVEDDFEGNGT
-83 ITNWFGDNCNIDTN
+83 ITNWFGDNCNINTN

-102 VDSNNNSATVLK
+102 ADSNNNSATVLK

-126 FEVNNTFDLSS
+126 FEINNTFNLLS

-146 VPSPGLTGN
+146 VPSSGLTGS

-186 QWQTVSF
+186 QWQTISF

-205 NSPPPSQRMDF
+205 NSQQPTQRTDF

-240 YNGTVAVDPIYDTLI
+240 YNGTIAVDPIYDTLI
-255 WSDEFDGEGAIDSS
+255 WSDEFDGEGAIDNS
-269 KWHHQ
+269 KWYHQ

-299 ISNGVLNIVGKKEVY
+299 VSNGVLNIVGKKEEF

-341 RAKLPSGIGTWP
+341 RAKLPSGLGTWP

-358 GKNINENGAYWYN
+358 GKNINENGAYWDN

-396 YIQSATHTPSSYGG
+396 YVQSATHTPSSYGG
-410 TLNIGGQVIP
+410 TVNIGGQVIP
-420 TASSEFHIYTLLW
+420 TASSEFHTYTLLW
-433 YPDRLIFSVDG
+433 YPDRLVFSIDE
-444 NIHYIYKPIELNND
+444 NIHYTYKPIELNSD

-478 DPNFVVDALEVEYVR
+478 DPNFVADIFEVDYVR

-501 INEIDNSSSFR
+501 INEIYNSKSFG

-519 AKNYTIISYNLPD
+519 AKNYTIISYILPD
-532 NADVKLYIHN
+532 NTDVQLYIHN

-556 TAGQYQ
+556 TAGQHQ
-562 IKWNLDN
+562 IKWNTDN

-586 TKKCIVNM
+586 TKKCIINM

>member
-1 LFFLFSSQL
+1 MRNLILL
-10 ENIII
+10 III
-15 IKIKKLRNKKIKSN
+15 IFSSHI
-29 NLLILKIILILTKKM
+29 
-44 KNNQYLK
+44 
-51 MKNVVLLIL
+51 
-60 IFFLNH
+60 
-66 MFAQN
+66 FAQN
-71 QTIEDDFEGNGT
+71 QTVEDDFEGNGT
-83 ITNWFGDNCNIDTN
+83 ITNWFGDNCNINTN

-102 VDSNNNSATVLK
+102 ADSNNNSATVLK

-126 FEVNNTFDLSS
+126 FEINNTFNLLS

-146 VPSPGLTGN
+146 VPSSGLTGS

-186 QWQTVSF
+186 QWQTISF

-205 NSPPPSQRMDF
+205 NSQPPTQRTDF

-240 YNGTVAVDPIYDTLI
+240 YNGTITVDPIYDTLI
-255 WSDEFDGEGAIDSS
+255 WSDEFEGEGVIDNS

-299 ISNGVLNIVGKKEVY
+299 VSNGVLNIVAKKEVY
-314 NSQGVTKQYTSARL
+314 SSQGVTKQYTSARL

-341 RAKLPSGIGTWP
+341 RAKLPSGLGTWP

-358 GKNINENGAYWYN
+358 GKNINENGAYWDN

-396 YIQSATHTPSSYGG
+396 YVQSATHTPSSYGG
-410 TLNIGGQVIP
+410 TVNIGGQVIP
-420 TASSEFHIYTLLW
+420 TASSEFHTYTLLW
-433 YPDRLIFSVDG
+433 YPDRLVFSVDG
-444 NIHYIYKPIELNND
+444 NIHYTYKPIELNSD

-478 DPNFVVDALEVEYVR
+478 DPNFVADTLEVEYVR

-501 INEIDNSSSFR
+501 IDEIDNSISFG

-519 AKNYTIISYNLPD
+519 AKDYTIIGYHLPN
-532 NADVKLYIHN
+532 NADVQLYIHN

-556 TAGQYQ
+556 TAGQHQ
-562 IKWNLDN
+562 IKWDLNN

-586 TKKCIVNM
+586 TKKCIINK

>member
-1 LFFLFSSQL
+1 MRNLILL
-10 ENIII
+10 III
-15 IKIKKLRNKKIKSN
+15 IFSSHI
-29 NLLILKIILILTKKM
+29 
-44 KNNQYLK
+44 
-51 MKNVVLLIL
+51 
-60 IFFLNH
+60 
-66 MFAQN
+66 FAQN
-71 QTIEDDFEGNGT
+71 QTVEDDFEGNGT
-83 ITNWFGDNCNIDTN
+83 ITNWFGDNCNINTN

-102 VDSNNNSATVLK
+102 ADSNNNSATVLK

-126 FEVNNTFDLSS
+126 FEINNTFNLLS

-146 VPSPGLTGN
+146 VPSSGLTGS

-186 QWQTVSF
+186 QWQTINF

-205 NSPPPSQRMDF
+205 NSQPPTQRTDF

-240 YNGTVAVDPIYDTLI
+240 YNGTITVDPIYDTLI
-255 WSDEFDGEGAIDSS
+255 WSDEFEEEGVIDNS

-299 ISNGVLNIVGKKEVY
+299 VSNGVLNIVAKKEVY
-314 NSQGVTKQYTSARL
+314 SSQGVTKQYTSARL

-341 RAKLPSGIGTWP
+341 RAKLPSGLGTWP

-358 GKNINENGAYWYN
+358 GKNINENGAYWDN

-396 YIQSATHTPSSYGG
+396 YVQSATHTPSSYGG
-410 TLNIGGQVIP
+410 TVNIGGQVIP
-420 TASSEFHIYTLLW
+420 TASSEFHTYTLLW
-433 YPDRLIFSVDG
+433 YPDRLVFSVDG
-444 NIHYIYKPIELNND
+444 NIHYTYKPIELNSD
-458 TWPFNEEQYLL
+458 AWPFNEEQYLL

-478 DPNFVVDALEVEYVR
+478 DPNFVADTLEVEYVR

-501 INEIDNSSSFR
+501 IDEIDNSISFG

-519 AKNYTIISYNLPD
+519 AKDFTIISYHLP
-532 NADVKLYIHN
+532 NNTDVQLYIHN

-556 TAGQYQ
+556 TAGQHQ
-562 IKWNLDN
+562 IKWDLNN

-586 TKKCIVNM
+586 TKKCIINK

>member
-1 LFFLFSSQL
+1 MRELILAIIISFSSH
-10 ENIII
+10 
-15 IKIKKLRNKKIKSN
+15 
-29 NLLILKIILILTKKM
+29 IL
-44 KNNQYLK
+44 
-51 MKNVVLLIL
+51 
-60 IFFLNH
+60 
-66 MFAQN
+66 AQN
-71 QTIEDDFEGNGT
+71 QTVEDDFEGNGT
-83 ITNWFGDNCNIDTN
+83 ITNWFGDNCNINTN

-102 VDSNNNSATVLK
+102 ADSNNNSATVLK

-126 FEVNNTFDLSS
+126 FEINNTFNLLS
-137 DYVFTLKIY
+137 DYVFTFKIY
-146 VPSPGLTGN
+146 VPSSGLTGS

-186 QWQTVSF
+186 QWQTISF

-205 NSPPPSQRMDF
+205 NSQPPTQRTDF

-240 YNGTVAVDPIYDTLI
+240 YNGTITVDPIYDTLI
-255 WSDEFDGEGAIDSS
+255 WSDEFEGEGVIDNS

-274 TLLPNGS
+274 TLIPNGS

-286 EIQHYTDRIDNSN
+286 EIQHYTERIDNSN
-299 ISNGVLNIVGKKEVY
+299 VSNGVLNIVAKKEVY
-314 NSQGVTKQYTSARL
+314 SSQGVTKQYTSARL

-341 RAKLPSGIGTWP
+341 RAKLPSGLGTWP

-396 YIQSATHTPSSYGG
+396 YVQSATHTPSSYGG
-410 TLNIGGQVIP
+410 TVNIGGQVIP
-420 TASSEFHIYTLLW
+420 TASSEFHTYTLLW
-433 YPDRLIFSVDG
+433 YPDRLVFSVDG
-444 NIHYIYKPIELNND
+444 NIHYTYKPIELNSD
-458 TWPFNEEQYLL
+458 TWPFNGEQYLL

-478 DPNFVVDALEVEYVR
+478 DPNFVADTLEVEYVR

-501 INEIDNSSSFR
+501 IDEIDNSISFG

-532 NADVKLYIHN
+532 NANVQLYIHN
-542 VNGQLIQTLIEEKQ
+542 VNGQLIKTLLEEKQ
-556 TAGQYQ
+556 TAGKHQ
-562 IKWNLDN
+562 IKWNTDN

-586 TKKCIVNM
+586 TKKCIISK

>member
-1 LFFLFSSQL
+1 MRNLILL
-10 ENIII
+10 III
-15 IKIKKLRNKKIKSN
+15 IFSSHI
-29 NLLILKIILILTKKM
+29 
-44 KNNQYLK
+44 
-51 MKNVVLLIL
+51 
-60 IFFLNH
+60 
-66 MFAQN
+66 FAQN
-71 QTIEDDFEGNGT
+71 QTVEDDFEGNGT
-83 ITNWFGDNCNIDTN
+83 ITNWFGDNCNINTN

-102 VDSNNNSATVLK
+102 ADSNNNSATVLK

-126 FEVNNTFDLSS
+126 FEINNTFNLLS
-137 DYVFTLKIY
+137 DYVFTFKIY
-146 VPSPGLTGN
+146 VPSSGLTGS

-186 QWQTVSF
+186 QWQTISF

-205 NSPPPSQRMDF
+205 NSQPPTQRTDF

-227 NNDLVLAYIDDFY
+227 NNDLVLGYIDDFY
-240 YNGTVAVDPIYDTLI
+240 YNGTITVDPIYDTLI
-255 WSDEFDGEGAIDSS
+255 WSDDFEGEGAIDSS
-269 KWHHQ
+269 KWYHQ

-574 YFYTLKTENNIV
+574 YFYTLKTENNIM
-586 TKKCIVNM
+586 TKKCIISK

>member
-1 LFFLFSSQL
+1 MRNLILL
-10 ENIII
+10 III
-15 IKIKKLRNKKIKSN
+15 IFSSHI
-29 NLLILKIILILTKKM
+29 
-44 KNNQYLK
+44 
-51 MKNVVLLIL
+51 
-60 IFFLNH
+60 
-66 MFAQN
+66 FAQN
-71 QTIEDDFEGNGT
+71 QTVEDDFEGNGT

-358 GKNINENGAYWYN
+358 GKNINENGAYWDN

-574 YFYTLKTENNIV
+574 YFYTLKTENNIM

>member
-1 LFFLFSSQL
+1 MRELILAIIISFSSH
-10 ENIII
+10 
-15 IKIKKLRNKKIKSN
+15 
-29 NLLILKIILILTKKM
+29 IL
-44 KNNQYLK
+44 
-51 MKNVVLLIL
+51 
-60 IFFLNH
+60 
-66 MFAQN
+66 AQN
-71 QTIEDDFEGNGT
+71 QTVEDDFEGNGT
-83 ITNWFGDNCNIDTN
+83 ITNWFGDNCNINTN

-102 VDSNNNSATVLK
+102 ADSNNNSATVLK

-126 FEVNNTFDLSS
+126 FEINNTFNLLS

-146 VPSPGLTGN
+146 VPSSGLTGS

-186 QWQTVSF
+186 QWQTISF

-205 NSPPPSQRMDF
+205 NSQPPTQRTDF
-216 NRVLIQVNGEN
+216 NRVIIQVNGEN

-240 YNGTVAVDPIYDTLI
+240 YNGTITVDPIYDTLI
-255 WSDEFDGEGAIDSS
+255 WSDDFEGEGAIDSS
-269 KWHHQ
+269 KWYHQ

-299 ISNGVLNIVGKKEVY
+299 VSNGVLNIVGKKEVY
-314 NSQGVTKQYTSARL
+314 SSQGVTKQYTSARL

-341 RAKLPSGIGTWP
+341 RAKLPSGLGTWP

-358 GKNINENGAYWYN
+358 GKNINENGAYWDN

-396 YIQSATHTPSSYGG
+396 YVQSATHTPSSYGG
-410 TLNIGGQVIP
+410 TVNIGGQVIP
-420 TASSEFHIYTLLW
+420 TASSEFHTYTLLW
-433 YPDRLIFSVDG
+433 YPDRLVFSVDG
-444 NIHYIYKPIELNND
+444 NIHYTYKPIELNSD

-478 DPNFVVDALEVEYVR
+478 DPNFVADTLEVEYVR

-501 INEIDNSSSFR
+501 IDEIDNSISFG

-532 NADVKLYIHN
+532 NANVQLYIHN
-542 VNGQLIQTLIEEKQ
+542 VNGQLIKTLLEEKQ
-556 TAGQYQ
+556 TAGKHQ
-562 IKWNLDN
+562 IKWNTDN

-574 YFYTLKTENNIV
+574 YFYTLKTENNIA
-586 TKKCIVNM
+586 TKKCIISK